1 MIMSKWLCL
10 FVSIGLVAGC
20 TVGRQGQHTIEPR
33 PTVSSLPTPPRDSGP
48 VSVPETPEASMEEA
62 APYVLPLDEPEPQQP
77 PADDA
82 PARTIVG
89 MARADLARRLGVGLE
104 WVEVVE
110 VTAREPDTEVMLCLA
125 GDATPEPAW
134 ADLDEVQWITLSV
147 KGKVYRYV
155 GLVDL
160 VSYCDEYIQLPDR
173 RVIVPVATPMLP
185 VDTP

>member
-1 MIMSKWLCL
+1 MIMSRWLCL
-10 FVSIGLVAGC
+10 CVSIGLMAGC
-20 TVGRQGQHTIEPR
+20 TVGVQGQHGVEPG
-33 PTVSSLPTPPRDSGP
+33 PTFSSLPTPPGDSGP
-48 VSVPETPEASMEEA
+48 VSVTETPMGGAT
-62 APYVLPLDEPEPQQP
+62 PYVLPLAEPELQQP

-82 PARTIVG
+82 PSCTIVG

-104 WVEVVE
+104 WVEVVA
-110 VTAREPDTEVMLCLA
+110 VTAREPDTEVMFCLA